1 MKASMLGL
9 AISTV
14 AFGASAIYLWS
25 ELSHARDQMAAV
37 EKANAD
43 LNARIVELESR
54 RAVLAGHMGKPGTF
68 EDALAARTAPGVVAG
83 PETGTPPPP
92 PEEARGFSAVRGNRG
107 PAPEMPASMRKM
119 IRSSMLAQNRS
130 LYFDVQSKL
139 GLTDEQTNALLELL
153 TEQQTVGFRE
163 GSNLAPEQMQA
174 FWEQQ
179 QARHKTE
186 LADLLGSKAMDFE
199 EYQKSLPARSELSNL
214 SQQLASAEIPMSDS
228 QKTKMLDAFIEERD
242 RIPLPDQTESLTD
255 EQIAK
260 AYNDWQADYEKR
272 VADQARSIL
281 TADQL
286 STYTEYAQWQKD
298 MREQWGGGVRA
309 MRGPPGRGNAM
320 MFAAPVAAG
329 GVVIS
334 SGTTT
339 TVTTTKPDPNKH

>member
-9 AISTV
+9 AVSTV
-14 AFGASAIYLWS
+14 AFGASAIYFWS

-54 RAVLAGHMGKPGTF
+54 RAVFAGHMGKPGTF
-68 EDALAARTAPGVVAG
+68 EDALTARSAPGVVPG

-92 PEEARGFSAVRGNRG
+92 PEEARGFSTVRGNRG
-107 PAPEMPASMRKM
+107 PPPEMPASMRKM
-119 IRSSMLAQNRS
+119 IHSSMLAQNKS

-139 GLTDEQTNALLELL
+139 GLTDEQANALLELL
-153 TEQQTVGFRE
+153 TKQQTVGFRE
-163 GSNLAPEQMQA
+163 AGNIDPQNLQK
-174 FWEQQ
+174 FWEEQ
-179 QARHKTE
+179 QAKHKTE

-228 QKTKMLDAFIEERD
+228 QKTKMLDAFVEERD
-242 RIPLPDQTESLTD
+242 RIPMPTQSESMTD

-286 STYTEYAQWQKD
+286 STYTEYTQWQKD
-298 MREQWGGGVRA
+298 MRDQWGGGVRA
-309 MRGPPGRGNAM
+309 MRGPPGRSNAM

-339 TVTTTKPDPNKH
+339 TVTTTKPDPKQE